1 MTDKKLPSALSADEI
16 YDRILLIV
24 DTEDAAAN
32 RMMHETLVVVCRA
45 ALSDTPHAY
54 GNLFSQVGETCRL
67 YHLSTP
73 DTIAVQRMRRDSNRR
88 QPVTADDRRY
98 DCRALALLVSAV
110 TRTPVPTRLVER
122 LPALGRE
129 QKERHR
135 IDYRYIRCRV
145 TRTDGLRIGIDIDQT
160 DCPAHAVADLA
171 SDTFDRRY
179 LAPLLRE
186 GLQLNLLDCT
196 ADGDGTIR
204 PSLVVVEPDMLT
216 DISSIAACFE
226 EYGHHPLLYTV
237 GRLRPPANTRHT
249 LLGDFAGSALD
260 DIVNDPVA
268 TTDDT
273 FRTSFRRRALEYATC
288 EDFDPVQFKAD
299 ARRQSDNIRRAVDA
313 LFAGESRERA
323 LVEPSFVCE
332 QLGIQGRV
340 DLMTTDKR
348 LLVEQKSGS
357 NPYIA
362 RGTTD
367 AHGSHYV
374 EKHFVQVLLYYGVLR
389 YNFNLRP
396 QAIDVR
402 LLYSKYPPE
411 QGLLYVESL
420 QSLFREALR
429 LRNLIVAVDC
439 GMARRGF
446 ADYIPFLTPE
456 RLNTARLQ
464 SSFYE
469 RYLLPQLREVTD
481 PLHTADSLS
490 LTYFA
495 RMATFVM
502 REHLLSKVGTE
513 EGVGE
518 CAADLWTMPLAGKRE
533 AGKIYTALTVVSRT
547 RSDNTGRYDTLTLSV
562 PDQGDD
568 FLPNFRRGDMVY
580 LYAYRDGEEPDA
592 RHAILFK
599 GVAAEIG
606 TDRLVIHLNDGQRNP
621 RVFDLPDHGAHR
633 MYWAVEHASSDAST
647 RAAMRSLHEFLTA
660 PADRRALIL
669 GSRAPRRDATVT
681 LTRPYHPSYDG
692 ILLQSRQAK
701 DYYLLVGPPGTG
713 KTSMALRYI
722 VEEEL
727 TGAGGSVLLM
737 SYTNRAVDEICA
749 MLLSAGIPFLR
760 MGSEYSCDAA
770 FRPYLVSQVADGQ
783 PRLDDLRRTVAGA
796 RVVVGT
802 TSTLSARPF
811 IFSLKRFSLAVV
823 DEAGQITEPN
833 IVGLLARHTG
843 GDGQPLIGRFI
854 LVGDYKQLPAVVQQS
869 PSESAVAEEAL
880 HGISLTDCR
889 DSLFERLIRHERA
902 AGRTDFIGVLRRQGR
917 MHPDIAEWPN
927 RAFYFREQLQPVPLP
942 HQEEMS
948 LGYPVG
954 DRADALDRLL
964 AAHRMV
970 FLPSSGTTDSV
981 SDKVNAAE
989 ADIVA
994 DVLARIHIYYG
1005 DRFDAAKTVGVIVPY
1020 RAQIAMIR
1028 KAIARRGL
1036 TGMDHVSID
1045 TVERYQGSQREVIIY
1060 SFTIHHRWQ
1069 LDFLTSSS
1077 VVEDGH
1083 VIDRKLNVA
1092 VTRARRQMI
1101 MTGNPLILRHNAL
1114 FAGLL
1119 DYVRGKGGYIE
1130 QENSKIGDK

>member
-1 MTDKKLPSALSADEI
+1 MTDKKMPSALSADEI

-24 DTEDAAAN
+24 DTEDATAN

-67 YHLSTP
+67 YRLSTP

-88 QPVTADDRRY
+88 QPITADDRRY

-110 TRTPVPTRLVER
+110 TRTPIPTRLVER

-145 TRTDGLRIGIDIDQT
+145 TRIDGLRIGIDIDQT

-196 ADGDGTIR
+196 ADEDGTIH

-260 DIVNDPVA
+260 DIVNDPAA

-288 EDFDPVQFKAD
+288 EDFDAVQFKAD

-332 QLGIQGRV
+332 RLGIQGRV

-389 YNFNLRP
+389 YNFSLRP

-481 PLHTADSLS
+481 PLHTADALTR
-490 LTYFA
+490 TYFA

-518 CAADLWTMPLAGKRE
+518 CAADLWTMPLAQKRE
-533 AGKIYTALTVVSRT
+533 AGKIYTALTVISRT
-547 RSDNTGRYDTLTLSV
+547 RSDNTGRYDTLTLAV

-647 RAAMRSLHEFLTA
+647 RAALRSLHEFLTA
-660 PADRRALIL
+660 PADRRGLIL
-669 GSRAPRRDATVT
+669 GCRAPRRDATVT
-681 LTRPYHPSYDG
+681 LTRPYHPSYDD

-727 TGAGGSVLLM
+727 TDAEGSVLLM

-749 MLLSAGIPFLR
+749 MLLTAGIPFLR

-770 FRPYLVSQVADGQ
+770 FRPYLVSQIADGQ

-843 GDGQPLIGRFI
+843 GNGQPLISRFI

-902 AGRTDFIGVLRRQGR
+902 SGRTDFIGVLRRQGR

-942 HQEEMS
+942 HQEERS
-948 LGYPVG
+948 LDYPVG
-954 DRADALDRLL
+954 DEADALDRLL

-970 FLPSSGTTDSV
+970 FLPSPGTTDSV

-1036 TGMDHVSID
+1036 TGMDDVSID

-1077 VVEDGH
+1077 VVEEGH

-1119 DYVRGKGGYIE
+1119 DYVRSKGGYLE